1 MMSKTV
7 CVNGILK
14 EGDKVL
20 SAPSSDYPCLIGKVV
35 AIEPIS
41 KISSNEITTDTVIV
55 DFMNIYGDERK
66 NEIVEC
72 FQNLTENLELS
83 YDEIEWCQRL
93 RPSELIRLDDSV
105 INNRHFYNCI
115 LNSEAS
121 AALCAYIELKKMYAK
136 PSDKVYVVSHIQ
148 KNDGK
153 ISKWSRKFVSIHTAW
168 EVACELFGNMRNKY
182 SSKDIGWLDKS
193 NREAGCFEGTL
204 ANGDYF
210 KIQIKQV

>member
-1 MMSKTV
+1 MSKTV

-20 SAPSSDYPCLIGKVV
+20 SAPSSDYPCLIGKVI

-41 KISSNEITTDTVIV
+41 KNSSDEITTDTVIV
-55 DFMNIYGDERK
+55 DFINVYGDERK

-72 FQNLTENLELS
+72 FQNLTENLELT

-93 RPSELIRLDDSV
+93 RPSELIRLDDTV

-136 PSDKVYVVSHIQ
+136 PSDKIYAVSHFQ
-148 KNDGK
+148 KGNDK
-153 ISKWSRKFVSIHTAW
+153 ISKWRRNFVSVHTAW
-168 EVACELFGNMRNKY
+168 EVACELFSNMRNEY
-182 SSKDIGWLDKS
+182 NSKHTDWQDKS
-193 NREAGCFEGTL
+193 NREAGTFEGT
-204 ANGDYF
+204 AENGDYF
-210 KIQIKQV
+210 RIEIKCV

>member
-1 MMSKTV
+1 MSKTV

-35 AIEPIS
+35 VIEPIS
-41 KISSNEITTDTVIV
+41 KNSSNEITTDTVIV

-93 RPSELIRLDDSV
+93 RPSELIRLDASV

-121 AALCAYIELKKMYAK
+121 AALCAYIELKKCMQNRAIKFMPYHIFKKMTARL
-136 PSDKVYVVSHIQ
+136 VSGVESLFQFILLGRWLA
-148 KNDGK
+148 NCLEICEISIIAK
-153 ISKWSRKFVSIHTAW
+153 ISV
-168 EVACELFGNMRNKY
+168 G
-182 SSKDIGWLDKS
+182 
-193 NREAGCFEGTL
+193 
-204 ANGDYF
+204 
-210 KIQIKQV
+210 